1 MRYDREYENT
11 IEAMNNA
18 MQEIKSG
25 MRLLRRI

>member
-18 MQEIKSG
+18 MKEIKLG